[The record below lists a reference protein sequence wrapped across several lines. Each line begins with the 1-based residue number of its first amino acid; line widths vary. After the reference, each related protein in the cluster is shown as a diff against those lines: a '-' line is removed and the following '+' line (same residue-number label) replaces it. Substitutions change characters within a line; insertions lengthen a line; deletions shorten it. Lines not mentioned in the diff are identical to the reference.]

1 MPLHQIGLDA
11 PLAHAT
17 PTRTGTIA
25 AGNVR
30 GRAPIIHFFHPRVAG
45 LIGEVMPLVSH
56 ESYARCVNE
65 LVCLDMAN
73 SQLFVD
79 RLSRA
84 WDNDDAIFPLDQR
97 LPFQARQH
105 ILNIVKPTIMATSD
119 GDTRVDGQPV
129 ETGDA
134 VVIAT
139 SGTSGIPKAA
149 VLTMSAVEASARA
162 TTERLNVTLRD
173 TWLACLPPSH
183 VGGLSVI
190 TRSLIMGTSL
200 IAIPSFS
207 PESVTDASQNGATLV
222 SLVSTAL
229 QRIDPTLF
237 RAIVLGGS
245 RQASQLPAN
254 CITTYGLTE
263 TGSGVVY
270 NGKALR
276 GVELEIRNSI
286 VYVRAPM
293 LLRAYRD
300 GTVPLDSDGWFCTND
315 RGSISEEGVLSIQ
328 GRDGDLII
336 TGGENV
342 WPEIVEDSL
351 RDFPSITD
359 LCVAGVPD
367 PEWGHAVHVWIV
379 TTDSIKVSIDAL
391 RGHVKQT
398 LPAHFAPRQVHIVTE
413 IPKTSLG
420 KPQRSV
426 LVKGLQKS

>member
-1 MPLHQIGLDA
+1 
-11 PLAHAT
+11 
-17 PTRTGTIA
+17 
-25 AGNVR
+25 
-30 GRAPIIHFFHPRVAG
+30 
-45 LIGEVMPLVSH
+45 
-56 ESYARCVNE
+56 
-65 LVCLDMAN
+65 MAN

-84 WDNDDAIFPLDQR
+84 WDDDDAVFPLDQR
-97 LPFQARQH
+97 LPLPARQQ
-105 ILNIVKPTIMATSD
+105 ILDLVRPTIIATAE
-119 GDTRVDGQPV
+119 GDTRIDGEPV
-129 ETGDA
+129 EPGDA
-134 VVIAT
+134 VVVAT
-139 SGTSGIPKAA
+139 SGTSGLPKAA
-149 VLTMSAVEASARA
+149 VLTMAAVEASARA

-200 IAIPSFS
+200 IAAPSFS
-207 PESVTDASQNGATLV
+207 AETFTEAAQNGATLV

-229 QRIDPTLF
+229 QRIDPALYRT
-237 RAIVLGGS
+237 IVLGGS
-245 RQASQLPAN
+245 RQSSQLPPN
-254 CITTYGLTE
+254 CITTYGMTE

-276 GVELEIRNSI
+276 GVELEIRDSI

-300 GTVPLDSDGWFCTND
+300 GSVPLDSDGWFCTND
-315 RGSISEEGVLSIQ
+315 RGSLSDEGVLKIE

-342 WPEIVEDSL
+342 WPEVVEDAL
-351 RDFPSITD
+351 REFQSITD

-379 TTDSIKVSIDAL
+379 ADDANQISL
-391 RGHVKQT
+391 DAVRGHVKQK
-398 LPAHFAPRQVHIVTE
+398 LPAHFAPRHIHFIAE
-413 IPKTSLG
+413 IPRTALG

-426 LVKGLQKS
+426 LVKGLEKP

>member
-1 MPLHQIGLDA
+1 MS
-11 PLAHAT
+11 
-17 PTRTGTIA
+17 
-25 AGNVR
+25 
-30 GRAPIIHFFHPRVAG
+30 
-45 LIGEVMPLVSH
+45 LVSH

-97 LPFQARQH
+97 LPLAARQR
-105 ILNIVKPTIMATSD
+105 ILNVVKPTIMATID
-119 GDTRVDGQPV
+119 GDTRVDGIPV
-129 ETGDA
+129 EPGDA
-134 VVIAT
+134 VVVAT
-139 SGTSGIPKAA
+139 SGTSGVAKAA

-162 TTERLNVTLRD
+162 TTERLNVSLRD

-200 IAIPSFS
+200 IPVPSFS
-207 PESVTDASQNGATLV
+207 PDSYEEAAKSGATLV

-229 QRIDPTLF
+229 QRIDPSLF
-237 RAIVLGGS
+237 RTIVLGGS

-254 CITTYGLTE
+254 CVTTYGLTE

-276 GVELEIRNSI
+276 GVELEIRDSI
-286 VYVRAPM
+286 VYIKAPM

-300 GTVPLDSDGWFCTND
+300 GSVPLDSNGWFCTGD
-315 RGSISEEGVLSIQ
+315 RGSISDDGVLQIE
-328 GRDGDLII
+328 GRDSDLII
-336 TGGENV
+336 SGGENI
-342 WPEIVEDSL
+342 WPENVEDAL
-351 RDFPSITD
+351 RDFPDVTD

-367 PEWGHAVHVWIV
+367 PEWGHAVHVWLV
-379 TTDSIKVSIDAL
+379 TTSTDTPSLDAV
-391 RGHVKQT
+391 RAHVKQT
-398 LPAHFAPRQVHIVTE
+398 LPAHCAPRQLHIVSE
-413 IPKTSLG
+413 IPRTALG
-420 KPQRSV
+420 KPQRSL
-426 LVKGLQKS
+426 LVESLKKS

>member
-1 MPLHQIGLDA
+1 
-11 PLAHAT
+11 
-17 PTRTGTIA
+17 
-25 AGNVR
+25 
-30 GRAPIIHFFHPRVAG
+30 
-45 LIGEVMPLVSH
+45 
-56 ESYARCVNE
+56 
-65 LVCLDMAN
+65 MAN
-73 SQLFVD
+73 GQLLVD

-97 LPFQARQH
+97 LPLPARHH
-105 ILNIVKPTIMATSD
+105 ILNLVKPTIIATPD
-119 GDTRVDGQPV
+119 GDTRVDGEPV
-129 ETGDA
+129 EPGDA
-134 VVIAT
+134 VVVAT

-162 TTERLNVTLRD
+162 TTKHLNVTLRD

-200 IAIPSFS
+200 VAVPSFS
-207 PESVTDASQNGATLV
+207 PDSCAEAVRDGATLV

-229 QRIDPTLF
+229 QRIDPTMF

-245 RQASQLPAN
+245 RQASQLPPN
-254 CITTYGLTE
+254 CFTTYGLTE

-270 NGKALR
+270 NGRALP
-276 GVELEIRNSI
+276 GVELEVRDSI

-300 GTVPLDSDGWFCTND
+300 GTVPLDSNGWFCTSD
-315 RGSISEEGVLSIQ
+315 RGSLTDDGILTIE

-342 WPEIVEDSL
+342 WPEIVEDAL
-351 RDFPSITD
+351 RDFESITD
-359 LCVAGVPD
+359 LCVAGVAD

-379 TTDSIKVSIDAL
+379 TSDPHLISLDAV
-391 RGHVKQT
+391 RGHVKKT
-398 LPAHFAPRQVHIVTE
+398 LPAHCAPQHVHYVSE
-413 IPKTSLG
+413 IPRTALG
-420 KPQRSV
+420 KPQRSLLIENAV
-426 LVKGLQKS
+426 TD

>member
-1 MPLHQIGLDA
+1 
-11 PLAHAT
+11 
-17 PTRTGTIA
+17 
-25 AGNVR
+25 
-30 GRAPIIHFFHPRVAG
+30 
-45 LIGEVMPLVSH
+45 
-56 ESYARCVNE
+56 
-65 LVCLDMAN
+65 MAN
-73 SQLFVD
+73 SQLLVD

-97 LPFQARQH
+97 LPAPARQQ
-105 ILNIVKPTIMATSD
+105 ILDLVKPTIMATAE
-119 GDTRVDGQPV
+119 GDTRVAGQPV
-129 ETGDA
+129 EHGDA
-134 VVIAT
+134 IVVAT
-139 SGTSGIPKAA
+139 SGTSGVPKAA

-200 IAIPSFS
+200 ITEPNFS
-207 PESVTDASQNGATLV
+207 PESFMQAARNGATLV

-229 QRIDPTLF
+229 QRIDPELF

-245 RQASQLPAN
+245 RQAAQLPSN
-254 CITTYGLTE
+254 CITTYGMTE

-270 NGKALR
+270 SGKPLR
-276 GVELEIRNSI
+276 SVELEIRNSI

-300 GTVPLDSDGWFCTND
+300 GSVPLDSDGWFCTND
-315 RGSISEEGVLSIQ
+315 IGSLSDDGVLTIE
-328 GRDGDLII
+328 GREGDLII

-342 WPEIVEDSL
+342 WPEVVEDSL
-351 RDFPSITD
+351 RDFESITD

-367 PEWGHAVHVWIV
+367 KEWGHAVHVWVV
-379 TTDSIKVSIDAL
+379 TENDDLISLDAL

-398 LPAHFAPRQVHIVTE
+398 LPAHCAPRHIHFVTE
-413 IPKTSLG
+413 IPRTTLG
-420 KPQRSV
+420 KPKRSV
-426 LVKGLQKS
+426 LVQALQNI

>member
-1 MPLHQIGLDA
+1 M
-11 PLAHAT
+11 
-17 PTRTGTIA
+17 
-25 AGNVR
+25 
-30 GRAPIIHFFHPRVAG
+30 
-45 LIGEVMPLVSH
+45 
-56 ESYARCVNE
+56 
-65 LVCLDMAN
+65 
-73 SQLFVD
+73 
-79 RLSRA
+79 
-84 WDNDDAIFPLDQR
+84 
-97 LPFQARQH
+97 
-105 ILNIVKPTIMATSD
+105 VKPTIMATSE

-129 ETGDA
+129 EQGDA
-134 VVIAT
+134 VVVTT
-139 SGTSGIPKAA
+139 SGTSGMPKAA

-200 IAIPSFS
+200 IAVPNFS
-207 PESVTDASQNGATLV
+207 PESFTDAAKDGATLV

-245 RQASQLPAN
+245 RQTSQLPAN

-276 GVELEIRNSI
+276 GVELEIRDSI
-286 VYVRAPM
+286 VYVKAPM

-300 GTVPLDSDGWFCTND
+300 GSVPLDNDGWFCTND
-315 RGSISEEGVLSIQ
+315 RGSLSEEGVLSIE
-328 GRDGDLII
+328 GRIGDLII

-342 WPEIVEDSL
+342 WPEVVEDAL
-351 RDFPSITD
+351 RDVESITD

-367 PEWGHAVHVWIV
+367 TEWGHAVHVWV
-379 TTDSIKVSIDAL
+379 VSTDETQISLGKL

-398 LPAHFAPRQVHIVTE
+398 LPAYYAPMQIHFVAE
-413 IPKTSLG
+413 IPRTSLG
-420 KPQRSV
+420 KPRRSL
-426 LVKGLQKS
+426 LVEGLQQS

>member
-1 MPLHQIGLDA
+1 
-11 PLAHAT
+11 
-17 PTRTGTIA
+17 
-25 AGNVR
+25 
-30 GRAPIIHFFHPRVAG
+30 
-45 LIGEVMPLVSH
+45 
-56 ESYARCVNE
+56 
-65 LVCLDMAN
+65 MAN

-105 ILNIVKPTIMATSD
+105 ILNVVKPTIIATSN

-200 IAIPSFS
+200 IANPSFS

-300 GTVPLDSDGWFCTND
+300 GSVPLDSDGWFCTND

>member
-1 MPLHQIGLDA
+1 M
-11 PLAHAT
+11 
-17 PTRTGTIA
+17 A

-30 GRAPIIHFFHPRVAG
+30 GRAPMIHFFHPRLEG
-45 LIGEVMPLVSH
+45 FIGEVMSLVSH

-84 WDNDDAIFPLDQR
+84 WDNDDAVFPLDQR
-97 LPFQARQH
+97 LPLPARQK
-105 ILNIVKPTIMATSD
+105 ILNIVRPTIMATNEGDVRID
-119 GDTRVDGQPV
+119 GLPV

-134 VVIAT
+134 VVVAT
-139 SGTSGIPKAA
+139 SGTSGTPKAA

-162 TTERLNVTLRD
+162 TTERLNVSLRD

-200 IAIPSFS
+200 ITTPSFS
-207 PESVTDASQNGATLV
+207 PESYEEAAKSGATLV

-245 RQASQLPAN
+245 RQASQLPPN

-276 GVELEIRNSI
+276 GVELEIRDSI
-286 VYVRAPM
+286 VYIKAPM

-300 GTVPLDSDGWFCTND
+300 GSVPLDSNGWFCTGD
-315 RGSISEEGVLSIQ
+315 RGSLSDDGVLHID

-342 WPEIVEDSL
+342 WPENVEDAL
-351 RDFPSITD
+351 RNFPAITD

-367 PEWGHAVHVWIV
+367 PEWGHAVHVWLV
-379 TTDSIKVSIDAL
+379 TQEADKVSLDAV
-391 RGHVKQT
+391 RAHVKQT
-398 LPAHFAPRQVHIVTE
+398 LPAHCAPRQIYFVNE
-413 IPKTSLG
+413 IPRTALG
-420 KPQRSV
+420 KPQRSL
-426 LVKGLQKS
+426 LVENLKTS

>member
-1 MPLHQIGLDA
+1 
-11 PLAHAT
+11 
-17 PTRTGTIA
+17 
-25 AGNVR
+25 
-30 GRAPIIHFFHPRVAG
+30 
-45 LIGEVMPLVSH
+45 
-56 ESYARCVNE
+56 
-65 LVCLDMAN
+65 MAN

-97 LPFQARQH
+97 LPPQARQN
-105 ILNIVKPTIMATSD
+105 ILDVVKPTIMATTE

-129 ETGDA
+129 EQGDA
-134 VVIAT
+134 VVVAT

-162 TTERLNVTLRD
+162 TTEWLNVTLRD

-200 IAIPSFS
+200 IAAPTFS
-207 PESVTDASQNGATLV
+207 PELCTDAAQKGATLV

-229 QRIDPTLF
+229 QRIDPTMF

-276 GVELEIRNSI
+276 GVELEIRDSI
-286 VYVRAPM
+286 VYVRGPM

-300 GTVPLDSDGWFCTND
+300 GSVPLDHNGWFCTND
-315 RGSISEEGVLSIQ
+315 RGSLSDTGVLSID

-342 WPEIVEDSL
+342 WPEVVEDSL

-367 PEWGHAVHVWIV
+367 PEWGHAVHAWVV
-379 TTDSIKVSIDAL
+379 TSDASQISLDAL

-398 LPAHFAPRQVHIVTE
+398 LPAHFAPRQFHIVEE
-413 IPKTSLG
+413 IPRTSLG

-426 LVKGLQKS
+426 LVERLQVS

>member
-1 MPLHQIGLDA
+1 
-11 PLAHAT
+11 
-17 PTRTGTIA
+17 
-25 AGNVR
+25 
-30 GRAPIIHFFHPRVAG
+30 
-45 LIGEVMPLVSH
+45 
-56 ESYARCVNE
+56 
-65 LVCLDMAN
+65 MAN
-73 SQLFVD
+73 SQMFVD

-84 WDNDDAIFPLDQR
+84 WDNDDAVFPLDQR
-97 LPFQARQH
+97 LPLPARQQ
-105 ILNIVKPTIMATSD
+105 ILNIVKPTIMATND
-119 GDTRVDGQPV
+119 GDVRVDGMPV

-134 VVIAT
+134 VVVAT
-139 SGTSGIPKAA
+139 SGTSGTPKAA

-162 TTERLNVTLRD
+162 TTERLNVSLRD

-200 IAIPSFS
+200 MAIPSFS
-207 PESVTDASQNGATLV
+207 PESYEEAARSGATLV

-229 QRIDPTLF
+229 QRIDPTLS
-237 RAIVLGGS
+237 RAIVVGGS
-245 RQASQLPAN
+245 RQAAQLPPN

-270 NGKALR
+270 NGKTLR
-276 GVELEIRNSI
+276 GVELEIRDSI

-300 GTVPLDSDGWFCTND
+300 GSVPLDSDGWFCTND
-315 RGSISEEGVLSIQ
+315 RGSISEEGVLSIE

-342 WPEIVEDSL
+342 WPEVVEDSL
-351 RDFPSITD
+351 RDFESITD

-367 PEWGHAVHVWIV
+367 KEWGHAVHVWIV
-379 TTDSIKVSIDAL
+379 TTHADSISLDAL
-391 RGHVKQT
+391 RGHVKKS
-398 LPAHFAPRQVHIVTE
+398 LAAHFAPREVHIVSE
-413 IPKTSLG
+413 IPRTALG

>member
-1 MPLHQIGLDA
+1 MS
-11 PLAHAT
+11 
-17 PTRTGTIA
+17 
-25 AGNVR
+25 
-30 GRAPIIHFFHPRVAG
+30 
-45 LIGEVMPLVSH
+45 LVSH

-84 WDNDDAIFPLDQR
+84 WDNDDAVFPLDQR
-97 LPFQARQH
+97 LPLAARQL
-105 ILNIVKPTIMATSD
+105 ILNVVKPTIMATID
-119 GDTRVDGQPV
+119 GDTRVDGVPV
-129 ETGDA
+129 EPGDA
-134 VVIAT
+134 VVVAT
-139 SGTSGIPKAA
+139 SGTSGVAKAA

-162 TTERLNVTLRD
+162 TTERLNVSLRD

-200 IAIPSFS
+200 IPVPSFS
-207 PESVTDASQNGATLV
+207 PDSYEEAAKSGATLV

-229 QRIDPTLF
+229 QRIDPSLF
-237 RAIVLGGS
+237 RIIVLGGS

-254 CITTYGLTE
+254 CVTTYGLTE

-276 GVELEIRNSI
+276 GVELEIRDSI
-286 VYVRAPM
+286 VYIKAPM

-300 GTVPLDSDGWFCTND
+300 GSVPLDSKGWFCTGD
-315 RGSISEEGVLSIQ
+315 RGSISDDGVLQIE
-328 GRDGDLII
+328 GRDSDLII
-336 TGGENV
+336 SGGENI
-342 WPEIVEDSL
+342 WPENVEDAL
-351 RDFPSITD
+351 RDFPAVAD

-379 TTDSIKVSIDAL
+379 TTSTDTPSLDAV
-391 RGHVKQT
+391 RAHVKQT
-398 LPAHFAPRQVHIVTE
+398 LAAHCAPRQLHIVSE
-413 IPKTSLG
+413 IPRTALG
-420 KPQRSV
+420 KPQRSL
-426 LVKGLQKS
+426 LVESLKKS

>member
-1 MPLHQIGLDA
+1 
-11 PLAHAT
+11 
-17 PTRTGTIA
+17 
-25 AGNVR
+25 
-30 GRAPIIHFFHPRVAG
+30 
-45 LIGEVMPLVSH
+45 
-56 ESYARCVNE
+56 VNE

-84 WDNDDAIFPLDQR
+84 WDNDDAVFPLDQR
-97 LPFQARQH
+97 LPAPARQQ
-105 ILNIVKPTIMATSD
+105 ILDLVKPTIMATAE

-129 ETGDA
+129 ENGDA
-134 VVIAT
+134 VVVAT
-139 SGTSGIPKAA
+139 SGTSGIQKAA

-162 TTERLNVTLRD
+162 TSERLNVMLRD

-190 TRSLIMGTSL
+190 TRSLVMGTSL
-200 IAIPSFS
+200 IPVPSFS
-207 PESVTDASQNGATLV
+207 PDSYEQAAKDGATLV

-237 RAIVLGGS
+237 RTIVLGGS
-245 RQASQLPAN
+245 RQAAQLPPN
-254 CITTYGLTE
+254 CVTTYGLTE

-270 NGKALR
+270 NGTALR
-276 GVELEIRNSI
+276 GVELEIRDSI

-300 GTVPLDSDGWFCTND
+300 GSSPLDSNGWFRTGD
-315 RGSISEEGVLSIQ
+315 RGSLSDTGVLQIE
-328 GRDGDLII
+328 GREGDLII

-342 WPEIVEDSL
+342 WPEVVEDSL
-351 RDFPSITD
+351 RDFESITD

-367 PEWGHAVHVWIV
+367 KEWGHAVHVWVV
-379 TTDSIKVSIDAL
+379 TENDDLISLDAL

-398 LPAHFAPRQVHIVTE
+398 LPAHCAPRHIHFVTE
-413 IPKTSLG
+413 IPRTALG
-420 KPQRSV
+420 KPKRSA
-426 LVKGLQKS
+426 LVKGIQKS

>member
-1 MPLHQIGLDA
+1 MS
-11 PLAHAT
+11 
-17 PTRTGTIA
+17 
-25 AGNVR
+25 
-30 GRAPIIHFFHPRVAG
+30 
-45 LIGEVMPLVSH
+45 LVSH

-84 WDNDDAIFPLDQR
+84 WDNDDAVFPLDQR
-97 LPFQARQH
+97 LPLAARQL
-105 ILNIVKPTIMATSD
+105 ILNVVKPTIMATID
-119 GDTRVDGQPV
+119 GDTRVDGVPV
-129 ETGDA
+129 EPGDA
-134 VVIAT
+134 VVVAT
-139 SGTSGIPKAA
+139 SGTSGVAKAA

-162 TTERLNVTLRD
+162 TTERLNVSLRD

-200 IAIPSFS
+200 IPVPSFS
-207 PESVTDASQNGATLV
+207 PDSYEEAAKSGATLV

-229 QRIDPTLF
+229 QRIDPSLF
-237 RAIVLGGS
+237 RTIVLGGS

-254 CITTYGLTE
+254 CVTTYGLTE

-276 GVELEIRNSI
+276 GVELEIRDSI
-286 VYVRAPM
+286 VYIKAPM

-300 GTVPLDSDGWFCTND
+300 GSVPLDSKGWFCTGD
-315 RGSISEEGVLSIQ
+315 RGSISDDGVLQIE
-328 GRDGDLII
+328 GRDSDLII
-336 TGGENV
+336 SGGENI
-342 WPEIVEDSL
+342 WPENVEDAL
-351 RDFPSITD
+351 RDFPAVAD

-379 TTDSIKVSIDAL
+379 TTSTDTPSLDAV
-391 RGHVKQT
+391 RAHVKQT
-398 LPAHFAPRQVHIVTE
+398 LAAHCAPRQLHIVSE
-413 IPKTSLG
+413 IPRTALG
-420 KPQRSV
+420 KPQRSL
-426 LVKGLQKS
+426 LVESLKKS

>member
-1 MPLHQIGLDA
+1 
-11 PLAHAT
+11 
-17 PTRTGTIA
+17 
-25 AGNVR
+25 
-30 GRAPIIHFFHPRVAG
+30 
-45 LIGEVMPLVSH
+45 
-56 ESYARCVNE
+56 
-65 LVCLDMAN
+65 MAN
-73 SQLFVD
+73 SQLLVD

-97 LPFQARQH
+97 LPAPARRQ
-105 ILNIVKPTIMATSD
+105 ILDLVKPTIMATAE

-129 ETGDA
+129 EQGDA
-134 VVIAT
+134 IVVAT
-139 SGTSGIPKAA
+139 SGTSGVPKAA

-162 TTERLNVTLRD
+162 TSERLNVTLRD

-183 VGGLSVI
+183 IGGLSVI

-200 IAIPSFS
+200 IPVPSFS
-207 PESVTDASQNGATLV
+207 PDSFEQTAKDGATLV

-229 QRIDPTLF
+229 QRIDPELF

-245 RQASQLPAN
+245 RQAAQLPSN
-254 CITTYGLTE
+254 CITTYGMTE

-270 NGKALR
+270 NGKPLR
-276 GVELEIRNSI
+276 SVEIEIRNSI

-300 GTVPLDSDGWFCTND
+300 GSVPLDSDGWFCTND
-315 RGSISEEGVLSIQ
+315 IGSLSDDGVLTIE
-328 GRDGDLII
+328 GRQGDLII

-342 WPEIVEDSL
+342 WPEVVEDSL
-351 RDFPSITD
+351 RDFQSITD

-367 PEWGHAVHVWIV
+367 PEWGHAVHVWVV
-379 TTDSIKVSIDAL
+379 TENDDLISLDAL

-398 LPAHFAPRQVHIVTE
+398 LPAHCAPRHIHFVTE
-413 IPKTSLG
+413 IPRTALG

-426 LVKGLQKS
+426 LVQALQNI

>member
-1 MPLHQIGLDA
+1 
-11 PLAHAT
+11 
-17 PTRTGTIA
+17 
-25 AGNVR
+25 
-30 GRAPIIHFFHPRVAG
+30 
-45 LIGEVMPLVSH
+45 
-56 ESYARCVNE
+56 
-65 LVCLDMAN
+65 MAN

-84 WDNDDAIFPLDQR
+84 WDNDDAVFPLDQR
-97 LPFQARQH
+97 LPTPARQQ
-105 ILNIVKPTIMATSD
+105 ILDLVKPTIIANAE

-129 ETGDA
+129 ENGDA
-134 VVIAT
+134 VVVAT
-139 SGTSGIPKAA
+139 SGTSGVPKAA

-200 IAIPSFS
+200 ITEPNFS
-207 PESVTDASQNGATLV
+207 PESIMQAARNGATLV

-229 QRIDPTLF
+229 QRIDPALF

-245 RQASQLPAN
+245 RQAAQLPSN
-254 CITTYGLTE
+254 CVTTYGMTE

-270 NGKALR
+270 NGKPLR
-276 GVELEIRNSI
+276 SVELEIRNSI

-300 GTVPLDSDGWFCTND
+300 GSVPLDSDGWFCTND
-315 RGSISEEGVLSIQ
+315 IGSLSDNGVLTIE
-328 GRDGDLII
+328 GREGDLII

-342 WPEIVEDSL
+342 WPEVVEDSL
-351 RDFPSITD
+351 RDFQSITD

-379 TTDSIKVSIDAL
+379 VAGASEISLDAV
-391 RGHVKQT
+391 RGHVKKT
-398 LPAHFAPRQVHIVTE
+398 LPAHFAPQDVHIVTE
-413 IPKTSLG
+413 IPRTALG

-426 LVKGLQKS
+426 LVQALQNI